1 MTPSTPAM
9 SHLSEGDLVR
19 ILDRQ
24 APAADLGW
32 MTAHVS
38 SCGEC
43 AGRVETLRSQS
54 EAVSRYVGSLDSGVV
69 ADDLTRARAL
79 VAARGAAK
87 PAKAIRVAS
96 YGWMRAAAA
105 IAVVAVGALGIQPVR
120 AWVADQWAALTGEE
134 VLTPAEPATP
144 SAVLAEG
151 SVVSFEPAGDVFVLE
166 IRNAQAVGDVHLRVT
181 DVPRAS
187 ATVMDGADEAILV
200 LPSGVRIENADG
212 STASYSITLPSTLR
226 LVQVFADGKPIAML
240 PVQDS
245 GADWSRTVPLSPR

>member
-1 MTPSTPAM
+1 M

-19 ILDRQ
+19 FLDRQ

-32 MTAHVS
+32 MTAHVA
-38 SCGEC
+38 SCGRC
-43 AGRVETLRSQS
+43 AGRLETLRSQS
-54 EAVSRYVGSLDSGVV
+54 EAVSRYVGSLDAGVV
-69 ADDLTRARAL
+69 ADDLSRARAL
-79 VAARGAAK
+79 AAARRAAR
-87 PAKAIRVAS
+87 PAATPRRVPS

-120 AWVADQWAALTGEE
+120 AWVADQWAALTGDEAIAPAP
-134 VLTPAEPATP
+134 VATPA
-144 SAVLAEG
+144 SVLAEG

-166 IRNAQAVGDVHLRVT
+166 IRNAQAVGDVHLRIT

-200 LPSGVRIENADG
+200 LPSGVRIENAEG

-226 LVQVFADGKPIAML
+226 LVQIFADGRPIALL
-240 PVQDS
+240 PVEDS
-245 GADWSRTVPLSPR
+245 GADWSRVVPLAPR